1 MAGTAKARRRLT
13 QTEIENLPALCDATD
28 AMALT
33 GFSRRYVCKLCNDGA
48 FIATKL
54 GKAWKINTRSLL
66 AYAGLDQ

>member
-1 MAGTAKARRRLT
+1 MEQATKVRHRLN
-13 QTEIENLPALCDATD
+13 QSEIEKLPALCDASD

-33 GFSRRYVCKLCNDGA
+33 GFSRRYICKLCAEGA

-66 AYAGLDQ
+66 AYAGLDK